1 MIDVKNYEGHTEG
14 PWKATN
20 EWVVDEDTSWGV
32 TLSEK
37 KLEDGRENR
46 IGYHVLHKSD
56 AQLIAD
62 APKLLAEVRRLR
74 KQLED
79 CKRQIQYTADWIRD
93 RGEDTHAKELDEFLE
108 WME

>member
-1 MIDVKNYEGHTEG
+1 MIDVKKYEGHTPG

-20 EWVVDEDTSWGV
+20 EWVADEDTSWGV

-62 APKLLAEVRRLR
+62 APKLLAEVKRY
-74 KQLED
+74 QLKD
-79 CKRQIQYTADWIRD
+79 CAITQAEHMRAQVGDNTWHLSLIHI
-93 RGEDTHAKELDEFLE
+93 
-108 WME
+108 